1 MMTPDFQTRRR
12 EELYGLLGILPDR
25 NLPVT
30 CRLVAVEEHE
40 DFILERLVLDVQSG
54 TAENPRGEVI
64 PALFSHPKTEGP
76 YPAVLF
82 CHSHGGQYYKGKDE
96 LLHPSPYMYPV
107 NYATALAKQGIA
119 ALAIDH
125 WCFGERNGRTELSTF
140 KSMLWHGEVMW
151 GRMVYDSLKAM
162 DYLLSRPDVD
172 SARVGALGMSMGST
186 MAWWVS
192 ALDERV
198 KMCVDICCL
207 TDYAEIE
214 KEDGLDRHG
223 IYYYVPGLCLHF
235 TSAQIN
241 SLIAPRPH
249 LATVGKYDALTPMAG
264 VDRIEAEL
272 QAVYGEMG
280 VPENISVLRY
290 PAGHLESAA
299 MRADILA
306 FLEKHL

>member
-1 MMTPDFQTRRR
+1 
-12 EELYGLLGILPDR
+12 
-25 NLPVT
+25 
-30 CRLVAVEEHE
+30 
-40 DFILERLVLDVQSG
+40 
-54 TAENPRGEVI
+54 
-64 PALFSHPKTEGP
+64 
-76 YPAVLF
+76 
-82 CHSHGGQYYKGKDE
+82 
-96 LLHPSPYMYPV
+96 
-107 NYATALAKQGIA
+107 
-119 ALAIDH
+119 
-125 WCFGERNGRTELSTF
+125 
-140 KSMLWHGEVMW
+140 MW

-272 QAVYGEMG
+272 MTVYGEMG